1 MGFLK
6 LSLKNIARNRTR
18 NLITLTSILIAVGVL
33 FSVVSYDRGFSRSL
47 EREMRRTGV
56 HVTVVPTG
64 CPHEAATLLLHGGVV
79 PDRLDRKTVEGIKD
93 HVSDQAEGY
102 YPMLLAQAHDPRRD
116 RLDLVYGMPGDGMA
130 DIKPQWQF
138 SAGAFPENEEEIV
151 IGRSVAARD
160 GLRVGDSVAY
170 RTNTGLP
177 ADAGHPE
184 VGRPDTVGKDTPG
197 ADTPD
202 MVTGYAE
209 QPPRADDADSVRT
222 FRIAGILRTTGTQDD
237 DAVFVPLSVTRAI
250 LGDAEGITAL
260 GIRLEHPG
268 AATRVIRDIER
279 SFAGVQAV
287 TADDLLETV
296 AGVVQSAR
304 VLSFSMVIL
313 VAVVSGSGVL
323 NAVLMTV
330 FERTREIGTM
340 RSLGASRLDIF
351 RLTMNEALV
360 LTFIGGA
367 AGIVLANLGAP
378 VIESFVRGFLPYVPE
393 GRNIV
398 FDPLVAL
405 GSLIFSMVIGV
416 LAGLYPAWR
425 ASGITPIEAI
435 RN

>member
-1 MGFLK
+1 VGFLI

-56 HVTVVPTG
+56 HITVVPTG

-79 PDRLDRKTVEGIKD
+79 PDRLDKETVAGIRD
-93 HVSDQAEGY
+93 HVGDLAEGF
-102 YPMLLAQAHDPRRD
+102 YPMLLAQAHDPRRE
-116 RLDLVYGMPGDGMA
+116 RLDLVYGMPGDRMTE
-130 DIKPQWQF
+130 IKPQWRLA
-138 SAGAFPENEEEIV
+138 AGAFPESDKEIV
-151 IGRSVAARD
+151 VGSNVADRD
-160 GLRVGDSVAY
+160 DLAVGDSIAY
-170 RTNTGLP
+170 RTASG
-177 ADAGHPE
+177 AVSGFGHGESAIPE
-184 VGRPDTVGKDTPG
+184 SGAPG
-197 ADTPD
+197 EI
-202 MVTGYAE
+202 ME
-209 QPPRADDADSVRT
+209 EMPRVQDADSVQT
-222 FRIAGILRTTGTQDD
+222 FRIAGILGTTGTQDD

-250 LGDAEGITAL
+250 LGDNEGITAL
-260 GIRLEHPG
+260 GIRLENPG

-279 SFAGVQAV
+279 GFAGVQAV

-323 NAVLMTV
+323 NSILMTV

-360 LTFIGGA
+360 LTFIGGT

-405 GSLIFSMVIGV
+405 GSLLFSMVIGV

>member
-1 MGFLK
+1 MGFFK

-33 FSVVSYDRGFSRSL
+33 FSVVSYDRGFSSSL

-56 HVTVVPTG
+56 HITVVPTG
-64 CPHEAATLLLHGGVV
+64 CPHEAATLLLHGGIV

-93 HVSDQAEGY
+93 RVGERAEGF

-116 RLDLVYGMPGDGMA
+116 RLDLVYGMPGDRMA
-130 DIKPQWQF
+130 DIKPQWQLADG
-138 SAGAFPENEEEIV
+138 SFPENDEEIV
-151 IGRSVAARD
+151 IGSSVAARD
-160 GLRVGDSVAY
+160 GLRVGHSVAY
-170 RTNTGLP
+170 RINTGLS
-177 ADAGHPE
+177 ANVGHPE
-184 VGRPDTVGKDTPG
+184 SGNPDIGGMDIPGTDTRDP
-197 ADTPD
+197 
-202 MVTGYAE
+202 E
-209 QPPRADDADSVRT
+209 HPPRVHDADSVQT

-237 DAVFVPLSVTRAI
+237 DAVFVPLAVTRAI

-260 GIRLEHPG
+260 GIRLDHPG

-279 SFAGVQAV
+279 DFAGVQAV

-323 NAVLMTV
+323 NSILMTV

-360 LTFIGGA
+360 LTFIGGT
-367 AGIVLANLGAP
+367 AGIILANLGAP

-405 GSLIFSMVIGV
+405 GSLLFSMVIGV

>member
-33 FSVVSYDRGFSRSL
+33 FSVVSYDRGFSSSL

-79 PDRLDRKTVEGIKD
+79 PDRLDRETVAGIKD
-93 HVSDQAEGY
+93 HVGDRAEGY
-102 YPMLLAQAHDPRRD
+102 YPMLLAQAHDPRRE
-116 RLDLVYGMPGDGMA
+116 RLDLVYGMPGDRMA
-130 DIKPQWQF
+130 DIKPQWRLA
-138 SAGAFPENEEEIV
+138 AGAFPEDDETII
-151 IGRSVAARD
+151 IGSNVADRD
-160 GLRVGDSVAY
+160 DLAVGDSITY
-170 RTNTGLP
+170 RTMAGVP
-177 ADAGHPE
+177 ADAGHGIPAAPE
-184 VGRPDTVGKDTPG
+184 SGMLEENLEGTSRNNNGDFL
-197 ADTPD
+197 
-202 MVTGYAE
+202 
-209 QPPRADDADSVRT
+209 RT
-222 FRIAGILRTTGTQDD
+222 FEISGILRTTGTQDD

-279 SFAGVQAV
+279 GFAGVQAV

-323 NAVLMTV
+323 NSILMTV

-360 LTFIGGA
+360 LTFIGGI
-367 AGIVLANLGAP
+367 AGILLATLGAP

-398 FDPLVAL
+398 FDPLIAL
-405 GSLIFSMVIGV
+405 GSLLFSMVIGV